1 MSEILIAP
9 LSHNPLRDW
18 PAGHYADLIHLLLE
32 RLEGDVRISLAG
44 SPNQRLILNEIVR
57 PFAADRVFNLCGLAW
72 NEVVGRIRRSLCV
85 IGNNSGIAHLAGY
98 FGVPTVCIF
107 GGSHQRTEWAPL
119 HPNVVVL
126 SREIGCSPCQFHR
139 VEDCHY
145 GAACLRE
152 IAPEAVFQAVI
163 AAMGRRDVLRQG
175 EAA

>member
-18 PAGHYADLIHLLLE
+18 PADHYRDLIRLLLE
-32 RLEGDVRISLAG
+32 RLEGEVCISLAG
-44 SPNQRLILNEIVR
+44 SPNQRLTVSEIVR
-57 PFAADRVFNLCGLAW
+57 PFPADRVSNMCGLAW
-72 NEVVGRIRRSLCV
+72 EKVVRRIQGALCV
-85 IGNNSGIAHLAGY
+85 IGNNSGIAHLAGH

-119 HPNVVVL
+119 QPNVVVL

-139 VEDCHY
+139 VEDCRY
-145 GAACLRE
+145 GTACLRE
-152 IAPEAVFQAVI
+152 ITPEVVMQAVI
-163 AAMGRRDVLRQG
+163 AAMRQHETISRG